1 MRLIVKRKMMAN
13 KGFTLAEFVVTIA
26 LMGTL
31 LGIALPS
38 YSNITNNAQDAINV
52 ANMERIKNT
61 FSQYMFDAHIQGYPH
76 LPSVPGNEDNVMD
89 DDWENTVISNLIV
102 PPRTPSELFGGGH
115 VPRNTN
121 GNPFSY
127 EMWIDTVHADA
138 YSIELDYYIRLTDVD
153 EDSPSFETTITY
165 NI

>member
-1 MRLIVKRKMMAN
+1 MRLVKKKKMMTN

-38 YSNITNNAQDAINV
+38 YNNITNSAQDAINV

-61 FSQYMFDAHIQGYPH
+61 FSQYMFDTHIQGHPH
-76 LPSVPGNEDNVMD
+76 LPSVPDNEDNVMD

-102 PPRTPSELFGGGH
+102 PGRTPSDLFGGGN

-153 EDSPSFETTITY
+153 EDSPSFETSIIY

>member
-1 MRLIVKRKMMAN
+1 MKKKSTS

-26 LMGTL
+26 IMGTL
-31 LGIALPS
+31 LGVALPS
-38 YSNITNNAQDAINV
+38 YSNITFNAQDAINI

-61 FSQYMFDAHIQGYPH
+61 FSQYMFDAHIQGHPH
-76 LPSVPGNEDNVMD
+76 LPSVPNNDDNLMD
-89 DDWENTVISNLIV
+89 DDWENTIISNQVV
-102 PPRTPSELFGGGH
+102 PGRTPSDLFGGGH

-127 EMWIDTVHADA
+127 EMWIDTVHADN
-138 YSIELDYYIRLTDVD
+138 YSISLDYYIRLTDVD
-153 EDSPSFETTITY
+153 EDSPSFETSVTY

>member
-1 MRLIVKRKMMAN
+1 MKKKTS

-38 YSNITNNAQDAINV
+38 YSTITNSAQDAINV

-61 FSQYMFDAHIQGYPH
+61 FSQYMFDTHIQGYPH
-76 LPSVPGNEDNVMD
+76 LPTMPDNEDYLMD
-89 DDWENTVISNLIV
+89 DEWENTVISDLVV
-102 PPRTPSELFGGGH
+102 PGRTPSDLFGGGH

-121 GNPFSY
+121 GNPFAY
-127 EMWIDTVHADA
+127 ETWIDTVYADE
-138 YSIELDYYIRLTDVD
+138 YSLELDYFIRLTDID
-153 EDSPSFETTITY
+153 EDSPSFETSITY

>member
-1 MRLIVKRKMMAN
+1 MKKSTS

-26 LMGTL
+26 IMGTL
-31 LGIALPS
+31 LGVALPS
-38 YSNITNNAQDAINV
+38 YSNITFNAQDAINI

-61 FSQYMFDAHIQGYPH
+61 FSQYMFDAHIQGHPH
-76 LPSVPGNEDNVMD
+76 LPSVPNNDDNLMD
-89 DDWENTVISNLIV
+89 DDWENTIISNQVV
-102 PPRTPSELFGGGH
+102 PGRTPSDLFGGGH

-127 EMWIDTVHADA
+127 EMWIDTVHADN
-138 YSIELDYYIRLTDVD
+138 YSISLDYYIRLTDVD
-153 EDSPSFETTITY
+153 EDSPSFETSVIY

>member
-1 MRLIVKRKMMAN
+1 MMKKSTS

-26 LMGTL
+26 IMGTL
-31 LGIALPS
+31 LGVALPS
-38 YSNITNNAQDAINV
+38 YSNITFNAQDAINI

-61 FSQYMFDAHIQGYPH
+61 FSQYMFDAHIQGHPH
-76 LPSVPGNEDNVMD
+76 LPSVPNNDDNLMD
-89 DDWENTVISNLIV
+89 DDWENTIISNQVV
-102 PPRTPSELFGGGH
+102 PGRTPSDLFGGGH

-127 EMWIDTVHADA
+127 EMWIDTVHADN
-138 YSIELDYYIRLTDVD
+138 YSISLDYYIRLTDVD
-153 EDSPSFETTITY
+153 EDSPSFETSVTY

>member
-1 MRLIVKRKMMAN
+1 MKRREKTS

-38 YSNITNNAQDAINV
+38 YSTITNSAQDAINV

-61 FSQYMFDAHIQGYPH
+61 FSQYMFDTHIQGHPH
-76 LPSVPGNEDNVMD
+76 LPNMPDNEDYLMD
-89 DDWENTVISNLIV
+89 DEWENTVISDVVV
-102 PPRTPSELFGGGH
+102 PGRTPSDLFGGGH

-121 GNPFSY
+121 GNPFAY
-127 EMWIDTVHADA
+127 EMWIDTVYADE
-138 YSIELDYYIRLTDVD
+138 YSLELDYFIRLTDID
-153 EDSPSFETTITY
+153 EDSPSFETSITY

>member
-1 MRLIVKRKMMAN
+1 MKKSTS

-26 LMGTL
+26 IMGTL
-31 LGIALPS
+31 LGVALPS
-38 YSNITNNAQDAINV
+38 YSNITFNAQDAINI

-61 FSQYMFDAHIQGYPH
+61 FSQYMFDAHIQGHPH
-76 LPSVPGNEDNVMD
+76 LPSVPDNNDNLMD
-89 DDWENTVISNLIV
+89 DDWENTIISNQVV
-102 PPRTPSELFGGGH
+102 PGRTPSDLFGGGH

-127 EMWIDTVHADA
+127 EMWIDTVHADN
-138 YSIELDYYIRLTDVD
+138 YSISLDYYIRLTDVD
-153 EDSPSFETTITY
+153 EDSPSFETSVTY

>member
-1 MRLIVKRKMMAN
+1 MMKN
-13 KGFTLAEFVVTIA
+13 KLSKGFTLAEFVVTIA

-31 LGIALPS
+31 MGVAMPS
-38 YSNITNNAQDAINV
+38 FVNITNSTQDAINV

-61 FSQYMFDAHIQGYPH
+61 FSQYMFNAHIQGHPH
-76 LPSVPGNEDNVMD
+76 LPSVPDNEDHLMD
-89 DDWENTVISNLIV
+89 DDWENTVISDVIV
-102 PPRTPSELFGGGH
+102 PGRTPSELFGGGY

-153 EDSPSFETTITY
+153 EDSPSFETSITS

>member
-1 MRLIVKRKMMAN
+1 MRKRTS

-31 LGIALPS
+31 LGVALPS
-38 YSNITNNAQDAINV
+38 YSDITNNTQAAINL

-61 FSQYMFDAHIQGYPH
+61 FSQYMFDTHIQGHPH
-76 LPSVPGNEDNVMD
+76 LPSVPDNADYLMD
-89 DDWENTVISNLIV
+89 EDWENTVISNQIV
-102 PPRTPSELFGGGH
+102 PGRSPSDLFGGGH

-121 GNPFSY
+121 DNPFSY

-153 EDSPSFETTITY
+153 EDSPSFETSITY

>member
-1 MRLIVKRKMMAN
+1 MKKKSTS

-26 LMGTL
+26 IMGTL
-31 LGIALPS
+31 LGVALPS
-38 YSNITNNAQDAINV
+38 YSNITFNAQDAINI

-61 FSQYMFDAHIQGYPH
+61 FSQYMFDAHIQGHPH
-76 LPSVPGNEDNVMD
+76 LPSVPDNDDYLMD
-89 DDWENTVISNLIV
+89 DDWENTVISNQVV
-102 PPRTPSELFGGGH
+102 PGRTPSDLFGGGH

-127 EMWIDTVHADA
+127 EMWIDTVHADN
-138 YSIELDYYIRLTDVD
+138 YSISLDYYIRFTDVD
-153 EDSPSFETTITY
+153 EDSPSFETSVTY

>member
-1 MRLIVKRKMMAN
+1 MKKKSTS

-26 LMGTL
+26 IMGTL
-31 LGIALPS
+31 LGVALPS
-38 YSNITNNAQDAINV
+38 YSNITFNAQDAINI

-61 FSQYMFDAHIQGYPH
+61 FSQYMFDAHIQGHPH
-76 LPSVPGNEDNVMD
+76 LPSLPDNNDNLMD
-89 DDWENTVISNLIV
+89 DDWENTIISNQVV
-102 PPRTPSELFGGGH
+102 PGRTPSDLFGGGH

-127 EMWIDTVHADA
+127 EMWIDTVHADN
-138 YSIELDYYIRLTDVD
+138 YSISLDYYIRLTDVD
-153 EDSPSFETTITY
+153 EDSPSFETSVTY

>member
-1 MRLIVKRKMMAN
+1 MKKSTS

-26 LMGTL
+26 IMGTL
-31 LGIALPS
+31 LGVALPS
-38 YSNITNNAQDAINV
+38 YSNITFNAQDAINI

-61 FSQYMFDAHIQGYPH
+61 FSQYMFDAHIQGHPH
-76 LPSVPGNEDNVMD
+76 LPSVPNNDDNLMD
-89 DDWENTVISNLIV
+89 DDWENTIISNQVV
-102 PPRTPSELFGGGH
+102 PGRTPSDLFGGGH

-127 EMWIDTVHADA
+127 EMWIDTVHADN
-138 YSIELDYYIRLTDVD
+138 YSISLDYYIRLTDVD
-153 EDSPSFETTITY
+153 EDSPSFETSVTY

>member
-1 MRLIVKRKMMAN
+1 MAGPFFFPEPYVKKIMIKSIS

-61 FSQYMFDAHIQGYPH
+61 FSQYMFDAHIQGHPH
-76 LPSVPGNEDNVMD
+76 LPSVPDNADNVMD
-89 DDWENTVISNLIV
+89 DDWENTIISNLIV
-102 PPRTPSELFGGGH
+102 PPRLSLIH
-115 VPRNTN
+115 
-121 GNPFSY
+121 
-127 EMWIDTVHADA
+127 I
-138 YSIELDYYIRLTDVD
+138 
-153 EDSPSFETTITY
+153 
-165 NI
+165 